1 MNMFSRRSLR
11 LSVGLVV
18 FFVALLTYSAC
29 IQPTVSFWDCGE
41 FASAIVHQQVPHPPG
56 APLFLMLGKI
66 AHLIPIGDPVAR
78 INMMSAVFSAATIWL
93 VFEIIILSVLGFSGS
108 HADGTN
114 AEGEQDFKSRGYSN
128 SYNLQV
134 SFATISG
141 AAIGALSLCFSDTFW
156 FNAVESEV
164 YAISTL
170 MVALVVYFTMRWNV
184 EADYPG
190 SNRFLVIIAYV
201 LGLSLGVHLLSVLS
215 LFGVAIVIAARRYP
229 KTMRTLLVMSGIAV
243 TAFALLYPGIVR
255 WLPTLLAGNVPLMNE
270 AREYVVRE
278 SMAVHLLGVLLVAAP
293 FALCYVWLKKKRTL
307 PALASAVICVILV
320 GFSSYA
326 HIMIRAKASPPMNEN
341 EPTSLSRLVGYLSR
355 EQYGE
360 TPLFPRRV
368 DSSPESVEAFKKY
381 GPYSP
386 PGSKS
391 ISSEQYPN
399 VSVNVPDYGRMR
411 MTAGDWK
418 YLFDYQL
425 DHMFVRYLLWNFFG
439 RTGDAQDAE
448 AWTFVRSSK
457 HTETVNFLSGS
468 ASLFPVVFW
477 GLPFFLGVFGAW
489 KQIRRDPW
497 QAMAFIALFVVMGI
511 ATAFVQNQQE
521 PQPRERDYFY
531 TGAFLVFCVWIGL
544 GARDLLM
551 GLHSRVNNLSASM
564 ALALVITVA
573 VPGSMAWQGFPFH
586 TRAGNYLAFDYSYNI
601 LQSCERDAILFTNG
615 DNDTFPLWLLQDVYG
630 IRRDVRVVNL
640 SLAGSLWYINALKNT
655 EPWGAKKI
663 PLSFSG
669 EQLGSDDRSPL
680 ALQSR
685 VGAEQ
690 VHTVP
695 LSQSVRSKF
704 ALPDSVQ
711 NAIWTARGYNNGN
724 GSYLFTRAQQV
735 VEDCILQTRWERPVY
750 FAVTCGYPGS
760 EIYCGLGDFCRQEG
774 MAYRVCPS
782 KVAEPGETI
791 DERAM
796 EQCLLQPCN
805 PDAPQQQFRYGF
817 ILRNLTTPSVYY
829 DEIQRRY
836 VDNYR
841 TLFIRAAQNYIRKG
855 KSALAKRYLDAMRVS
870 ISDDMFPMTYALM
883 NSIADFCLQ
892 AGDTVSA
899 RAYDE
904 KIIAQCKVLM
914 DKPHVQSRVAMFVQ
928 DSPPPIIAALAC
940 SRSGKYDEALRFMD
954 IASEAVQGPA
964 VELQRVMIRVDKAL
978 AEGSR
983 ANAAEL
989 LRDYLYRTRS
999 ATDGASLDARRR
1011 AELRLQQ
1018 MSSQEMNIGRM
1029 SVQAKSKQ

>member
-1 MNMFSRRSLR
+1 
-11 LSVGLVV
+11 
-18 FFVALLTYSAC
+18 
-29 IQPTVSFWDCGE
+29 
-41 FASAIVHQQVPHPPG
+41 
-56 APLFLMLGKI
+56 
-66 AHLIPIGDPVAR
+66 
-78 INMMSAVFSAATIWL
+78 
-93 VFEIIILSVLGFSGS
+93 
-108 HADGTN
+108 
-114 AEGEQDFKSRGYSN
+114 
-128 SYNLQV
+128 
-134 SFATISG
+134 
-141 AAIGALSLCFSDTFW
+141 
-156 FNAVESEV
+156 
-164 YAISTL
+164 
-170 MVALVVYFTMRWNV
+170 
-184 EADYPG
+184 
-190 SNRFLVIIAYV
+190 
-201 LGLSLGVHLLSVLS
+201 
-215 LFGVAIVIAARRYP
+215 
-229 KTMRTLLVMSGIAV
+229 
-243 TAFALLYPGIVR
+243 
-255 WLPTLLAGNVPLMNE
+255 
-270 AREYVVRE
+270 
-278 SMAVHLLGVLLVAAP
+278 
-293 FALCYVWLKKKRTL
+293 
-307 PALASAVICVILV
+307 
-320 GFSSYA
+320 
-326 HIMIRAKASPPMNEN
+326 
-341 EPTSLSRLVGYLSR
+341 
-355 EQYGE
+355 
-360 TPLFPRRV
+360 
-368 DSSPESVEAFKKY
+368 
-381 GPYSP
+381 
-386 PGSKS
+386 
-391 ISSEQYPN
+391 
-399 VSVNVPDYGRMR
+399 
-411 MTAGDWK
+411 
-418 YLFDYQL
+418 
-425 DHMFVRYLLWNFFG
+425 
-439 RTGDAQDAE
+439 
-448 AWTFVRSSK
+448 
-457 HTETVNFLSGS
+457 
-468 ASLFPVVFW
+468 
-477 GLPFFLGVFGAW
+477 
-489 KQIRRDPW
+489 
-497 QAMAFIALFVVMGI
+497 
-511 ATAFVQNQQE
+511 
-521 PQPRERDYFY
+521 
-531 TGAFLVFCVWIGL
+531 
-544 GARDLLM
+544 
-551 GLHSRVNNLSASM
+551 
-564 ALALVITVA
+564 
-573 VPGSMAWQGFPFH
+573 MAWQGFPFH

-669 EQLGSDDRSPL
+669 EQLGSDDRSPV

-695 LSQSVRSKF
+695 LSQTVRSKF

-711 NAIWTARGYNNGN
+711 YATWTARGYTNGN

-855 KSALAKRYLDAMRVS
+855 ESALAKRYLDAMRVS

-883 NSIADFCLQ
+883 NSISDFYQQ
-892 AGDTVSA
+892 AGDTLSA
-899 RAYDE
+899 RAYDQ
-904 KIIAQCKVLM
+904 KTIAQCKVLM
-914 DKPHVQSRVAMFVQ
+914 NKPHVQSRVAMFVQ

-940 SRSGKYDEALRFMD
+940 SRSGMYDEALRYMD
-954 IASEAVQGPA
+954 IASGLVQGPA

-989 LRDYLYRTRS
+989 LREYLYRTRG
-999 ATDGASLDARRR
+999 ANDGASLDARRR
-1011 AELRLQQ
+1011 AESRLQQ